1 MEEHGSVTGMT
12 EGGRFRDIGG
22 RIRKEE
28 VDSEVFVVESG
39 DGEEFWTL
47 GIGPGSRSQN
57 LKRSGDRPVT
67 EDEQRRGASIVYGG
81 RPGGRGRFV
90 DRPTCGSS
98 VRGVQ
103 HQQGSQ
109 EPLLREDSSGPTL
122 EVVEGRPGDG
132 NNQWES
138 GKRRC
143 EGACNKQSD
152 QDCTQTEQA
161 MLRSGNRYR
170 CRPCWTWRALL
181 HTL

>member
-1 MEEHGSVTGMT
+1 YVIGMT
-12 EGGRFRDIGG
+12 EGGRLRDIGG
-22 RIRKEE
+22 RIHKEE
-28 VDSEVFVVESG
+28 VDSEVLGVESG

-81 RPGGRGRFV
+81 RPGGRGRFE

-109 EPLLREDSSGPTL
+109 EPLLREASSGPTL

-138 GKRRC
+138 RKRRC
-143 EGACNKQSD
+143 DGASNKKSD
-152 QDCTQTEQA
+152 QEGTQTEQA
-161 MLRSGNRYR
+161 SPRASNRHRSRLSR
-170 CRPCWTWRALL
+170 
-181 HTL
+181 